1 VAGAVEQ
8 VVDGYLDTALEV
20 SPPGST
26 LRLAVETSD
35 GWVTLHVVDQGP
47 GLSADQRARA
57 FDRFWQAP
65 GARSGSG
72 LGLAITH
79 QLTVA
84 SGGIA
89 ELRAAPGRG
98 VDATATFPAVRR

>member
-1 VAGAVEQ
+1 
-8 VVDGYLDTALEV
+8 
-20 SPPGST
+20 
-26 LRLAVETSD
+26 
-35 GWVTLHVVDQGP
+35 
-47 GLSADQRARA
+47 
-57 FDRFWQAP
+57 
-65 GARSGSG
+65 